1 MKHFI
6 IRIDYLVPLQK
17 IEEIISDHREFLQE
31 GYDKGILLFS
41 GPMNPRT
48 GGIVAARS
56 GSMEEIQSFFQHDPY
71 YINKAAEYNF
81 TEFDP
86 VKFQDVLKSWVS

>member
-17 IEEIISDHREFLQE
+17 IEAILSEHRQFLQE
-31 GYDKGILLFS
+31 GYDEGILLFS

-48 GGIVAARS
+48 GGIVGARS
-56 GSMEEIQSFFQHDPY
+56 ESVEEIQKFFSRDPFY
-71 YINKAAEYNF
+71 TNKAAEYSF

-86 VKFQDVLKSWVS
+86 VKHQDFLEEWIS